1 MEFNQSLI
9 TWLQRGLRNA
19 SASAVEM
26 QQEAGVAQDLKLL
39 AGFGAEVAIARMQCL
54 QVAPCLP

>member
-1 MEFNQSLI
+1 
-9 TWLQRGLRNA
+9 
-19 SASAVEM
+19 M